1 MCGGKFK
8 FSLVIGNLLP
18 RLPTFLCCPLIPLQ
32 APPGSLGVGHLYFGK
47 VKEQQNGGV
56 RLWLT
61 SVPIFPAAE
70 EDAPRVF
77 CMGCAGVWGD
87 SIMRER

>member
-1 MCGGKFK
+1 MGALDCGSPL
-8 FSLVIGNLLP
+8 SL
-18 RLPTFLCCPLIPLQ
+18 F
-32 APPGSLGVGHLYFGK
+32 
-47 VKEQQNGGV
+47 
-56 RLWLT
+56 
-61 SVPIFPAAE
+61 FPAAE